1 MLAITEL
8 RIQLA
13 ALRTERDALLASL
26 DARVTTTEVAVE
38 DLRDKTAQV
47 PAIDSNI
54 GSIIETA
61 TNLRAELDQLSTT
74 VSDAKIIISQR
85 VSGEL
90 DEWRSKINKRSYL
103 GAAFLA
109 VSVVIS
115 EAIRYFV

>member
-54 GSIIETA
+54 GSSIIP
-61 TNLRAELDQLSTT
+61 
-74 VSDAKIIISQR
+74 II
-85 VSGEL
+85 
-90 DEWRSKINKRSYL
+90 
-103 GAAFLA
+103 A
-109 VSVVIS
+109 VILCSPDCI
-115 EAIRYFV
+115 AI